1 MTLKCRQSVRGRRH
15 IYIQIVGVRVDGE
28 LNRTWTERRLEVDAV
43 KPDPIDRLV
52 EVADRG
58 AVR

>member
-1 MTLKCRQSVRGRRH
+1 MLKCRQSVRDRRH
-15 IYIQIVGVRVDGE
+15 IYIQIVGVKVDGE

-52 EVADRG
+52 EVADRS